1 MTDRFRKDGP
11 RPSPR
16 RKSDRFRLRSDDG
29 LPRQFHRSN
38 SVRPPASTPLR
49 RPRGQ
54 GEMQKL
60 VVCQARFQTFFSSVV
75 LMFLINYRRRSV
87 VIDIM
92 ETFESALAT
101 LVKSP
106 TVREQREHV
115 EV

>member
-1 MTDRFRKDGP
+1 
-11 RPSPR
+11 
-16 RKSDRFRLRSDDG
+16 
-29 LPRQFHRSN
+29 
-38 SVRPPASTPLR
+38 
-49 RPRGQ
+49 
-54 GEMQKL
+54 MQKL
-60 VVCQARFQTFFSSVV
+60 VVFQARFQIFFSSVV